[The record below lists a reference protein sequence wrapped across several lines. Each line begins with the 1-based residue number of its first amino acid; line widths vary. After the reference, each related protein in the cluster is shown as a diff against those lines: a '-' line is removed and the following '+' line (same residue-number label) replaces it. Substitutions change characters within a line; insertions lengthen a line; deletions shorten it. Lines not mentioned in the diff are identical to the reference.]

1 MITYQK
7 LTKED
12 IKQVV
17 LLEEEFLGETLGEEM
32 LTSEL
37 NNPAASFI
45 TAKQDKVVLGYIGG
59 YFIEEE
65 GEILNFVV
73 NEKYQRQGI
82 GTALLTTLLS
92 ININTK
98 KIILEVRENNQK
110 GINFYT
116 KFGFQKISIRKH
128 YYKNGDHAV
137 VMMKEIQW
145 KY

>member
-32 LTSEL
+32 LESESY
-37 NNPAASFI
+37 NSAACFI
-45 TAKQDKVVLGYIGG
+45 TAKKEQKVLGYIGG
-59 YFIEEE
+59 YFIGEE

-73 NEKYQRQGI
+73 DEAYQRQGI
-82 GTALLTTLLS
+82 GTTLLTHLLS
-92 ININTK
+92 INKDIK

-128 YYKNGDHAV
+128 YYKNGDHAI
-137 VMMKEIQW
+137 VMMKEI
-145 KY
+145 K